1 MGPRRRIAGS
11 PGQTAP
17 NTPCLRSDR
26 FLFSIPF
33 IVKFLGLH
41 WVDVAI
47 LLVYIVTVLAIG
59 KVFSHGV
66 KNEKDYFLGGRS
78 LGRWLQF
85 FLSFGNMTDPGQA
98 TTTAS
103 SVYRQGASGAWLAL
117 ITLFLTPYY
126 WFMNVWFRRVRLT
139 TMADLFEDRFGSRF
153 LTTLYATT
161 MLIIAVV
168 GVIAG
173 GNVMALKTLQP
184 LMVKEPAAYTQ
195 VERQQVADY
204 HEFSAL
210 RQQRLAGALPA
221 DQVAR
226 YDVLRDHYQRGTLQP
241 FVTYL
246 KPVTFYL
253 VSTSLVAVF
262 IMLGGLKASAVV
274 DAIQAILVVV
284 ISVILIPFGLVKLG
298 GFDALHEKVPDVMF
312 NLFGG
317 DIASEYT
324 WYSICALLLVQM
336 IGIAGSQH
344 NMAIAGSA
352 KDEMAARLGAV
363 TGGFSKRFV
372 TIMWAYCGLIA
383 FALFGPNLSDPDQA
397 WGLMT
402 RELLPIGLIGVMIT
416 GILGGKIAVLGAQS
430 VVLSGLLVKNLYE
443 PLFPGRTER
452 HYMRVA
458 RLAVPS
464 LLAAGVLVGLFLNS
478 IIAILK
484 FAIVLLLVW
493 GVPITF
499 LFVWRRVTQTA
510 VLVQVIVTLIFIG
523 VIPWVVSSIPAFA
536 RSELLTRMTQERTV
550 TATVKATSVD
560 VAAGLAKGAG
570 ETIVKSRRI
579 EPVSVF
585 FEEGVVRVNPN
596 DPASPKTG
604 KGLFR
609 TEVFLLH
616 LAGVEVTGFTP
627 AQLLTTRYLVDAL
640 LPIFL
645 LVTVSLVTRPSD
657 PARVARFYARMKT
670 PVAATLEQDEIEV
683 AASYAQP
690 TRFDHTKLFPG
701 SSWEFT
707 KWNRMDALGFL
718 ACCGVVGLVIVV
730 FKGVLAIGG

>member
-1 MGPRRRIAGS
+1 
-11 PGQTAP
+11 
-17 NTPCLRSDR
+17 
-26 FLFSIPF
+26 
-33 IVKFLGLH
+33 
-41 WVDVAI
+41 
-47 LLVYIVTVLAIG
+47 
-59 KVFSHGV
+59 
-66 KNEKDYFLGGRS
+66 
-78 LGRWLQF
+78 
-85 FLSFGNMTDPGQA
+85 
-98 TTTAS
+98 
-103 SVYRQGASGAWLAL
+103 
-117 ITLFLTPYY
+117 
-126 WFMNVWFRRVRLT
+126 
-139 TMADLFEDRFGSRF
+139 
-153 LTTLYATT
+153 
-161 MLIIAVV
+161 
-168 GVIAG
+168 
-173 GNVMALKTLQP
+173 
-184 LMVKEPAAYTQ
+184 
-195 VERQQVADY
+195 
-204 HEFSAL
+204 
-210 RQQRLAGALPA
+210 
-221 DQVAR
+221 
-226 YDVLRDHYQRGTLQP
+226 
-241 FVTYL
+241 
-246 KPVTFYL
+246 
-253 VSTSLVAVF
+253 
-262 IMLGGLKASAVV
+262 
-274 DAIQAILVVV
+274 
-284 ISVILIPFGLVKLG
+284 
-298 GFDALHEKVPDVMF
+298 
-312 NLFGG
+312 
-317 DIASEYT
+317 
-324 WYSICALLLVQM
+324 
-336 IGIAGSQH
+336 
-344 NMAIAGSA
+344 
-352 KDEMAARLGAV
+352 
-363 TGGFSKRFV
+363 
-372 TIMWAYCGLIA
+372 
-383 FALFGPNLSDPDQA
+383 
-397 WGLMT
+397 
-402 RELLPIGLIGVMIT
+402 VMIT